1 MFFTKFSLSGLKTIE
16 TPTANLFNNL
26 ANLDTLFDPYPWKL
40 DHWLALQESQDETL
54 FILQDKELLGWAI
67 FKLISSDS
75 LAHLL
80 KLLVPPDLRRKGY
93 GEGLLKMAIA
103 ELEKDNYLKF
113 YLEVE
118 KGNPAISIY
127 QKAGFIKV
135 HEIANF
141 YGQGRN
147 AIAMSR

>member
-1 MFFTKFSLSGLKTIE
+1 MFFTKFSPSGLKTQE
-16 TPTANLFNNL
+16 TPVANLFNNL

-40 DHWLALQESQDETL
+40 EHWLSLPDSKDEAL

-67 FKLISSDS
+67 FKLIPSDS

-80 KLLVPPDLRRKGY
+80 KLLVPPEFRRKGY
-93 GEGLLKMAIA
+93 GESLLRKAISD
-103 ELEKDNYLKF
+103 LEEDNYLKF

-141 YGQGRN
+141 YGPGKN
-147 AIAMSR
+147 AIAMTR

>member
-1 MFFTKFSLSGLKTIE
+1 MFFSRFSPKIEDLNLVNKLSE
-16 TPTANLFNNL
+16 
-26 ANLDTLFDPYPWKL
+26 LDTLFDPYPWKL
-40 DHWLALQESQDETL
+40 DHWRAIIDSKDEAI
-54 FILQDKELLGWAI
+54 FILQDKDLLGWAV
-67 FKLISSDS
+67 FKLIPSDS

-80 KLLVPPDLRRKGY
+80 KLLIHPDFRRKGY
-93 GEGLLKMAIA
+93 GEDLLKRSIS

-118 KGNPAISIY
+118 KGNPAIFIY
-127 QKAGFIKV
+127 QRLGFTPV
-135 HEIANF
+135 HEISNF